1 MISIVLVSKQASIC
15 RNLREFI
22 DTDPELDLIAE
33 AGSSDEA
40 LEKVDL
46 LSPNILLISSGES
59 DTDTISL
66 AERVIQRKPRTFV
79 ILLMQHLTL
88 ENMRAASAAGCHNVV
103 SFPENAKELCDF
115 VHRVYNTE
123 TDRITALDT
132 NERGTWSSKII
143 TVYGAKGGL
152 GKTTIAT
159 NLALMLAK
167 QKKKVAV
174 LDLDLLFGDV
184 HIFMDVEPK
193 ETIAD
198 LMQESFSNNID
209 SIRAFMTVHP
219 SGIHILCAP
228 KTPEYA
234 ETVSGDRIQ
243 SLLALLRSY
252 YDYIIIDTAVNFS
265 DPTLAALEASSIIL
279 FITGLDISTLK
290 NSKVAISILESLGQS
305 KKVRVIINRAVEI
318 NSITVA
324 DVQRIVDAPILS
336 RIPSDYLVA
345 VAALNQGQP
354 FVQSTP
360 KAKLSLAI
368 ADIAEKIITGSDQF
382 DIQKLSPRERRA
394 LMKRYSTKEKAEKKN
409 RSRRQRS

>member
-1 MISIVLVSKQASIC
+1 MISIVLVSKQAGVC
-15 RNLREFI
+15 RTLR
-22 DTDPELDLIAE
+22 DYLSTDPQLDLLAE
-33 AGSSDEA
+33 LSNTDEA

-46 LSPNILLISSGES
+46 LSPNILMIHTGES
-59 DTDTISL
+59 DTDAISL

-79 ILLMQHLTL
+79 ILLMQPLTL
-88 ENMRAASAAGCHNVV
+88 ERTQAANAAGCHNIAP
-103 SFPENAKELCDF
+103 FPQNAKELCDF
-115 VHRVYNTE
+115 VHRVHNTE
-123 TDRITALDT
+123 NDRITALDT
-132 NERGTWSSKII
+132 NERATWSSKII

-159 NLALMLAK
+159 NLAVMLAK
-167 QKKKVAV
+167 QKKKVAI

-184 HIFMDVEPK
+184 HVFMDLEPK

-198 LMQESFSNNID
+198 LMQERACNSID
-209 SIRAFMTVHP
+209 AVRAFMTVHS

-234 ETVSGDRIQ
+234 ETVSGDRVQ

-265 DPTLAALEASSIIL
+265 DPVLAALEASTTIL
-279 FITGLDISTLK
+279 FLTGLDVSILK
-290 NSKVAISILESLGQS
+290 NSKTALSILESLGQK

-318 NSITVA
+318 NSITVS
-324 DVQRIVDAPILS
+324 DVQRIVDAPILA

-354 FVQSTP
+354 FAQNAP

-368 ADIAEKIITGSDQF
+368 SDIAEKIITGNDQF
-382 DIQKLSPRERRA
+382 DIQKLSSRERRA
-394 LMKRYSTKEKAEKKN
+394 LMRRYKTKDKAEKKA
-409 RSRRQRS
+409 RARL

>member
-1 MISIVLVSKQASIC
+1 MISIVLVSKQAGVC
-15 RNLREFI
+15 RTLR
-22 DTDPELDLIAE
+22 DYLSTDPQLDLLAE
-33 AGSSDEA
+33 LSNTDEA

-46 LSPNILLISSGES
+46 LSPNILMIHTGES
-59 DTDTISL
+59 DTDAISL

-79 ILLMQHLTL
+79 ILLMQPLTL
-88 ENMRAASAAGCHNVV
+88 ERTQAANAAGCHNIAP
-103 SFPENAKELCDF
+103 FPQNAKELCDF
-115 VHRVYNTE
+115 VHRVHNTE
-123 TDRITALDT
+123 NDRITALDT
-132 NERGTWSSKII
+132 NERATWSSKII

-159 NLALMLAK
+159 NLAVMLAK
-167 QKKKVAV
+167 QKKKVAI

-184 HIFMDVEPK
+184 HVFMDLEPK

-198 LMQESFSNNID
+198 LMQERACNSID
-209 SIRAFMTVHP
+209 AVRAFMTVHS

-234 ETVSGDRIQ
+234 ETVSGDRVQ

-265 DPTLAALEASSIIL
+265 DPVLAALEASTTIL
-279 FITGLDISTLK
+279 FLTGLDVSILK
-290 NSKVAISILESLGQS
+290 NSKTALSILESLGQK

-318 NSITVA
+318 NSITVS
-324 DVQRIVDAPILS
+324 DVQRIVDAPILA

-354 FVQSTP
+354 FAQNAP

-368 ADIAEKIITGSDQF
+368 SDIAEKIITGNDQF

-394 LMKRYSTKEKAEKKN
+394 LMRRYKTKDKAEKKA
-409 RSRRQRS
+409 RARL

>member
-1 MISIVLVSKQASIC
+1 MISMILVSKQAAVC

-22 DTDPELDLIAE
+22 GTDPELELIAE
-33 AGSSDEA
+33 AAGSDEA

-46 LSPNILLISSGES
+46 LNPNILLINSGGS
-59 DTDTISL
+59 DTDAVSL

-79 ILLMQHLTL
+79 ILLMQQLTL
-88 ENMRAASAAGCHNVV
+88 DSMQVASAAGCHNIAP
-103 SFPENAKELCDF
+103 FPESAKELCDF
-115 VHRVYNTE
+115 IHRVHNTE
-123 TDRITALDT
+123 NDRIAALDT
-132 NERGTWSSKII
+132 NERATWSSKII

-159 NLALMLAK
+159 NLALALAK
-167 QKKKVAV
+167 QKKKVAI

-193 ETIAD
+193 ETISD
-198 LMQESFSNNID
+198 LMQESFSSID
-209 SIRAFMTVHP
+209 SVRAFMTVHP

-265 DPTLAALEASSIIL
+265 DPTLAALEASTTIL
-279 FITGLDISTLK
+279 FITGLDVSTLK
-290 NSKVAISILESLGQS
+290 NSKVAMSILESLGQK

-354 FVQSTP
+354 FVQSAP

-368 ADIAEKIITGSDQF
+368 GDIAEKIITGTDHF
-382 DIQKLSPRERRA
+382 DMQKLSPRERRA

-409 RSRRQRS
+409 RSRLQRG

>member
-1 MISIVLVSKQASIC
+1 MISVVLVSKQSGPA
-15 RNLREFI
+15 RKLGEFI
-22 DTDPELDLIAE
+22 HTDPDLELLGELSGA
-33 AGSSDEA
+33 DEA

-46 LSPNILLISSGES
+46 LGPNILLIHAGEN
-59 DTDTISL
+59 DTDAISL

-79 ILLMQHLTL
+79 IMVMQSLTL
-88 ENMRAASAAGCHNVV
+88 ERMQMANGAGCHNIAPMPG
-103 SFPENAKELCDF
+103 SAKELCDLIRR
-115 VHRVYNTE
+115 VHNAE
-123 TDRITALDT
+123 KDRITALDT
-132 NERGTWSSKII
+132 NERATWSSKII

-152 GKTTIAT
+152 GKTTIAV

-167 QKKKVAV
+167 QQKKVAI

-198 LMQESFSNNID
+198 LMQESFSNSID
-209 SIRAFMTVHP
+209 GVRAFMAVHS

-234 ETVSGDRIQ
+234 ETVSGERIQ

-265 DPTLAALEASSIIL
+265 DPTLAALEASSAIL
-279 FITGLDISTLK
+279 FLTGLDVSTLK
-290 NSKVAISILESLGQS
+290 NSKVALSVLESLGQK

-318 NSITVA
+318 SSITVA
-324 DVQRIVDAPILS
+324 DVQRIVDAPILA

-354 FVQSTP
+354 FVQSAP
-360 KAKLSLAI
+360 RAKLSLAI
-368 ADIAEKIITGSDQF
+368 ADIGEKIITGNDQF
-382 DIQKLSPRERRA
+382 DIQKLTPRERRA
-394 LMKRYSTKEKAEKKN
+394 LMRRYKTKDRAEKKN
-409 RSRRQRS
+409 RARQ

>member
-1 MISIVLVSKQASIC
+1 MISMILVSKQASVC

-22 DTDPELDLIAE
+22 GTDPELELIAE
-33 AGSSDEA
+33 AAGSDEA

-46 LSPNILLISSGES
+46 LNPNILLINSGGS
-59 DTDTISL
+59 DTDAVSL

-88 ENMRAASAAGCHNVV
+88 DSMQVASAAGCHNI
-103 SFPENAKELCDF
+103 SPFPESAKELCDF
-115 VHRVYNTE
+115 IHRVHNTE
-123 TDRITALDT
+123 NDRIAALDT
-132 NERGTWSSKII
+132 NERATWSSKII

-159 NLALMLAK
+159 NLALALAK
-167 QKKKVAV
+167 QKKKVAI

-184 HIFMDVEPK
+184 HIFMDVKPK
-193 ETIAD
+193 ETISD
-198 LMQESFSNNID
+198 LMQESFSSSID
-209 SIRAFMTVHP
+209 SVRAFMTVHP

-265 DPTLAALEASSIIL
+265 DPTLAALEASTTIL
-279 FITGLDISTLK
+279 FITGLDVSTLK
-290 NSKVAISILESLGQS
+290 NSKVAMSILESLGQK

-368 ADIAEKIITGSDQF
+368 GDIAEKIITGTDHF
-382 DIQKLSPRERRA
+382 DMQKLSPRERRA

-409 RSRRQRS
+409 RSRLQRG

>member
-1 MISIVLVSKQASIC
+1 MISMILVSRQASVC
-15 RNLREFI
+15 RTLREFI
-22 DTDPELDLIAE
+22 GTDPELDLVAEIAG
-33 AGSSDEA
+33 ADEA

-46 LSPNILLISSGES
+46 LSPNILLIHAGES
-59 DTDTISL
+59 DTDAISL

-79 ILLMQHLTL
+79 ILLMQALTL
-88 ENMRAASAAGCHNVV
+88 ERMQMANAAGCHNVAP
-103 SFPENAKELCDF
+103 FPANAKALCDLI
-115 VHRVYNTE
+115 HRVNSAE
-123 TDRITALDT
+123 SDRITALDT
-132 NERGTWSSKII
+132 NERATWSSKII

-159 NLALMLAK
+159 NLSIMLAK
-167 QKKKVAV
+167 QKKKVAI

-198 LMQESFSNNID
+198 LMQESFSNSID
-209 SIRAFMTVHP
+209 AIRAFMTVHS

-265 DPTLAALEASSIIL
+265 DPILAALEASTTIL
-279 FITGLDISTLK
+279 FLTGLDVSTLK
-290 NSKVAISILESLGQS
+290 NSKMAMSILESLGQK

-324 DVQRIVDAPILS
+324 DVQRIVDAPILA

-354 FVQSTP
+354 FAQNAP
-360 KAKLSLAI
+360 RAKLSLAI
-368 ADIAEKIITGSDQF
+368 GDIAEKIISGNDQF

-394 LMKRYSTKEKAEKKN
+394 LMKRYKIKDKAEKKT
-409 RSRRQRS
+409 RARL

>member
-1 MISIVLVSKQASIC
+1 MISMILVSKQARVC
-15 RNLREFI
+15 RTLREFI
-22 DTDPELDLIAE
+22 GTDPQLELLAE

-46 LSPNILLISSGES
+46 LSPNILLINSDES
-59 DTDTISL
+59 DTDAISL

-79 ILLMQHLTL
+79 ILLMQSPTL
-88 ENMRAASAAGCHNVV
+88 EKMQAASAAGCHNIAP
-103 SFPENAKELCDF
+103 FPENARELCDF
-115 VHRVYNTE
+115 ILRVHNTE
-123 TDRITALDT
+123 NDRLTALDT
-132 NERGTWSSKII
+132 NERATWSSKII

-159 NLALMLAK
+159 NLAIMLAK
-167 QKKKVAV
+167 QKKKVAIV
-174 LDLDLLFGDV
+174 DLDLLFGDV

-193 ETIAD
+193 ETISD

-209 SIRAFMTVHP
+209 SVRAFMTVHS

-234 ETVSGDRIQ
+234 ETVSGERIQ
-243 SLLALLRSY
+243 SLLALLRAY
-252 YDYIIIDTAVNFS
+252 YDYIVIDTAVNFS
-265 DPTLAALEASSIIL
+265 DPTLAALEASTTVL
-279 FITGLDISTLK
+279 FVTGLDVSTLK
-290 NSKVAISILESLGQS
+290 NSKVAISVLESLNQK

-318 NSITVA
+318 SSITVA

-336 RIPSDYLVA
+336 RIPSDYMVA

-354 FVQSTP
+354 FAQSAP

-368 ADIAEKIITGSDQF
+368 GDIAEKIITGNDHF

-394 LMKRYSTKEKAEKKN
+394 LMKRYKTKEKAEKKT
-409 RSRRQRS
+409 RSRLQLS

>member
-1 MISIVLVSKQASIC
+1 MISIVLVSKQASVC
-15 RNLREFI
+15 RTLR
-22 DTDPELDLIAE
+22 DYLNTDPQLDLLAE
-33 AGSSDEA
+33 LSNTDEA

-46 LSPNILLISSGES
+46 LSPNILMIHAGES
-59 DTDTISL
+59 DTDAISL

-79 ILLMQHLTL
+79 ILLMQPLTL
-88 ENMRAASAAGCHNVV
+88 ERTQAANAAGCHNIAAL
-103 SFPENAKELCDF
+103 PQNPKELCDL
-115 VHRVYNTE
+115 VHRVHNTE
-123 TDRITALDT
+123 NDRITALDT
-132 NERGTWSSKII
+132 NERATWSSKII

-159 NLALMLAK
+159 NLAVMLAK
-167 QKKKVAV
+167 QKKKVAI

-184 HIFMDVEPK
+184 HVFMDLEPK

-198 LMQESFSNNID
+198 LMQERACNSID
-209 SIRAFMTVHP
+209 AVRAFMTVHS

-265 DPTLAALEASSIIL
+265 DPVLAALEASTTIL
-279 FITGLDISTLK
+279 FLTGLDVSILK
-290 NSKVAISILESLGQS
+290 NSKMALSILESLGQK

-318 NSITVA
+318 NSIAVA
-324 DVQRIVDAPILS
+324 DVQRIVDAPILA

-354 FVQSTP
+354 FAQNAP

-368 ADIAEKIITGSDQF
+368 SDIAEKIITGNDQF

-394 LMKRYSTKEKAEKKN
+394 LMKRYKTKDKAEKKA
-409 RSRRQRS
+409 RARL